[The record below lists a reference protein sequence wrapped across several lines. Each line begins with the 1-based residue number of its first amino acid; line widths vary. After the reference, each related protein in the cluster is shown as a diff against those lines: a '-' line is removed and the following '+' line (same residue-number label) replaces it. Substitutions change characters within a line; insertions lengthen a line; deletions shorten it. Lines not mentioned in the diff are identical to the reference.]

1 MAGLAVGFIGFG
13 EAGFHIAKGLRGAGA
28 DRITAYDIHAHTPGR
43 GELIERR
50 ADEGGVALAGSSREL
65 AASCSILL
73 STVTASSALEAA
85 EQTTPFLETRHL
97 YVDLNSV
104 SPATKQS
111 IDAAVRAT
119 GARFVEGAI
128 MSPVP
133 QHGHRVPIL
142 LGGEGAPEFAEA
154 MTPLGMR
161 LEVLGTDVGRAA
173 AVKMFRSIVVKGLE
187 ALLFECVLGASR
199 YDAEKRVFDSLGE
212 TFPGI
217 DWDKLANYMVGRVV
231 VHGERRAREMEEVA
245 ATLRALGIEPLMAEA
260 TARRQDWPAQLG
272 LRDRFGAEGPRDYA
286 DVLRELESL
295 SPQTSR
301 ASSVTSR
308 SFSS

>member
-1 MAGLAVGFIGFG
+1 MAGPAVGFIGFG
-13 EAGFHIAKGLRGAGA
+13 EAGFHIAKGLRGAGV
-28 DRITAYDIHAHTPGR
+28 DRILAYDIHTHTRGR
-43 GELIERR
+43 GELIRQR
-50 ADEGGVALAGSSREL
+50 AGESGVGLAEL
-65 AASCSILL
+65 SGEVATACDILL
-73 STVTASSALEAA
+73 STVTAGSALEAA
-85 EQTTPFLETRHL
+85 MQTIPFLTARHL
-97 YVDLNSV
+97 YADLNSV

-111 IDAAVRAT
+111 IDAVIRAS

-133 QHGHRVPIL
+133 PHGHRVPIL
-142 LGGEGAPEFAEA
+142 LGGEGASEFATA
-154 MTPLGMR
+154 MAPLGMR
-161 LEVLGTDVGRAA
+161 LEVIGIDVGRAA

-187 ALLFECVLGASR
+187 ALLLECLLGASP
-199 YDAEKRVFDSLGE
+199 YGAEKRVFDSLGE

-231 VHGERRAREMEEVA
+231 VHGERRAREMDEAA

-260 TARRQDWPAQLG
+260 TARRQDWAAQLG
-272 LRDRFGAEGPRDYA
+272 LRDRFGVEGPHGYA

-301 ASSVTSR
+301 ASSQTSR
-308 SFSS
+308 NLAS

>member
-1 MAGLAVGFIGFG
+1 MAGPAVGFIGFG
-13 EAGFHIAKGLRGAGA
+13 EAGFHIAKGLRGDGV
-28 DRITAYDIHAHTPGR
+28 DRIAAYDIHTHTPRR
-43 GELIERR
+43 GELIQLR
-50 ADEGGVALAGSSREL
+50 ASESGVALAASSNEL
-65 AASCSILL
+65 AASCTTVL

-85 EQTTPFLETRHL
+85 EQTAPFLDARHL
-97 YVDLNSV
+97 YADLNSV

-111 IDAAVRAT
+111 IDTAIRAS

-133 QHGHRVPIL
+133 PHGHRVPIL
-142 LGGEGAPEFAEA
+142 LGGQGAREFAEA

-187 ALLFECVLGASR
+187 ALLFECLLGASR
-199 YDAEKRVFDSLGE
+199 YGAGKRVFDSLGE

-260 TARRQDWPAQLG
+260 TARRQDWSAQLG
-272 LRDRFGAEGPRDYA
+272 LRDKFGSEGPAGYA
-286 DVLRELESL
+286 EVLRAIEECG
-295 SPQTSR
+295 SR
-301 ASSVTSR
+301 GVGA
-308 SFSS
+308 

>member
-1 MAGLAVGFIGFG
+1 MAVPAVGFIGFG
-13 EAGFHIAKGLRGAGA
+13 EAGFHIAKGLRGAGVE
-28 DRITAYDIHAHTPGR
+28 RIAAYDIHAHTPWR
-43 GELIERR
+43 GDLIRQR
-50 ADEGGVALAGSSREL
+50 AAESGVVLAASSREL
-65 AASCSILL
+65 GASCTTLL
-73 STVTASSALEAA
+73 SVVTASSALEAA
-85 EQTTPFLETRHL
+85 GQTAPYLEGRHI
-97 YVDLNSV
+97 YADLNSV

-111 IDAAVRAT
+111 IDTVIRAT

-133 QHGHRVPIL
+133 PHGHRVPVL
-142 LGGEGAPEFAEA
+142 LGGEGAHEFAET

-161 LEVLGTDVGRAA
+161 PEVLGPDVGRAA

-199 YDAEKRVFDSLGE
+199 YGAEKRVFDSLGE

-245 ATLRALGIEPLMAEA
+245 ATLRELGIEPLMAEA
-260 TARRQDWPAQLG
+260 AARRQDWSAQLG
-272 LRDRFGAEGPRDYA
+272 LREKFASEGPAGYA
-286 DVLRELESL
+286 EALRAIEEIN
-295 SPQTSR
+295 SR
-301 ASSVTSR
+301 GAGA
-308 SFSS
+308 